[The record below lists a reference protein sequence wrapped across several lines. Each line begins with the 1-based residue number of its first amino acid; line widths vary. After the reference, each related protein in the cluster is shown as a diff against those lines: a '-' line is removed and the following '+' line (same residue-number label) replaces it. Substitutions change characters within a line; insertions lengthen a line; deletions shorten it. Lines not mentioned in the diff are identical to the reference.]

1 MNRSDN
7 WDVSL
12 AATIGGFLG
21 ATYTLVMCAIS
32 SLLSVPSMSIV
43 MFVVIL
49 GATLGGGTL
58 SGIAVLLN
66 RVRGHGTIDFKR
78 SA

>member
-1 MNRSDN
+1 MSKSNN
-7 WDVSL
+7 WDISL

-21 ATYTLVMCAIS
+21 ATYTLVMCGVS
-32 SLLSVPSMSIV
+32 NLLSVPSMSIV

-49 GATLGGGTL
+49 GATLGAGTL

-66 RVRGHGTIDFKR
+66 YVREHGTIDIKH
-78 SA
+78 ST

>member
-1 MNRSDN
+1 MNKSDN
-7 WDVSL
+7 WDVSF
-12 AATIGGFLG
+12 AITIGGFLG

-43 MFVVIL
+43 MFVVVL

-58 SGIAVLLN
+58 GGIAVLLN
-66 RVRGHGTIDFKR
+66 HVRAHK
-78 SA
+78 SASAESAA

>member
-1 MNRSDN
+1 MIRSDN

-12 AATIGGFLG
+12 AATIGGSIG

-43 MFVVIL
+43 MFVVLL
-49 GATLGGGTL
+49 GAALGGGTL
-58 SGIAVLLN
+58 CGIAVLLN
-66 RVRGHGTIDFKR
+66 HTRPIKSVSI
-78 SA
+78 